1 MNPETMIT
9 CVMVDDP
16 AKTTPAKLTNYHVN
30 RIQVN
35 CYSSEAND
43 SPVSRTNSRANSRA
57 DSQTNS
63 QVDSQTN
70 SLTNTLTNG
79 STLCGSSDSNTIDS
93 SNRSTSPTHSSASSS
108 SSRLFFVDKK
118 LNQKLN
124 QQTNSIAN
132 QATNQTEHPPSKPN
146 HPGSQLENQLT
157 SQLANQL
164 GSQLKSVQEGDNG
177 SPIKRTV
184 SASSGKGGSLLGG
197 SSQKKSTLQDAKLA
211 TSKATKSIYSEQSL
225 KKQIH
230 QFKERQAN
238 QLRYYSSSTSSSAS
252 STASSKQY
260 LASKRLLIDK
270 HLSDKNL
277 SESEPL
283 SSLNYSLNYSN
294 CSTTDTLLTKSTLR
308 STGKKCF

>member
-43 SPVSRTNSRANSRA
+43 SPASLTSSLPSSRANSR
-57 DSQTNS
+57 
-63 QVDSQTN
+63 
-70 SLTNTLTNG
+70 TNTLTNG
-79 STLCGSSDSNTIDS
+79 SRGSPESSNTIDS
-93 SNRSTSPTHSSASSS
+93 SNGSSSPTHSSASSS
-108 SSRLFFVDKK
+108 SSRLFFVDPK
-118 LNQKLN
+118 LNQPNCIN
-124 QQTNSIAN
+124 QIVKQS
-132 QATNQTEHPPSKPN
+132 EHPDDSPARPGSRLGTGAQGSCGQNGSTVQRTLSGKQNSAQTKNVLQADTKPSKAA
-146 HPGSQLENQLT
+146 GST
-157 SQLANQL
+157 GA
-164 GSQLKSVQEGDNG
+164 
-177 SPIKRTV
+177 
-184 SASSGKGGSLLGG
+184 
-197 SSQKKSTLQDAKLA
+197 
-211 TSKATKSIYSEQSL
+211 KSIYSEQSL

-230 QFKERQAN
+230 QFKERQQT

-260 LASKRLLIDK
+260 LSKRHLIDK

-308 STGKKCF
+308 SSSTGKSIF